1 MKPYVANM
9 NYSYMTFTISINPY
23 GDESTSLQ
31 EQCLDIAGRCALS
44 CADRCVLVLHEGS
57 TASAR
62 QVEEAR
68 TSGSH
73 RCWGKVWKTQGNPR
87 KNHGKCGKML
97 ENDGLIG
104 N

>member
-62 QVEEAR
+62 QVEEAPLR
-68 TSGSH
+68 VPPVL
-73 RCWGKVWKTQGNPR
+73 GKGVENT
-87 KNHGKCGKML
+87 GKS
-97 ENDGLIG
+97 
-104 N
+104 